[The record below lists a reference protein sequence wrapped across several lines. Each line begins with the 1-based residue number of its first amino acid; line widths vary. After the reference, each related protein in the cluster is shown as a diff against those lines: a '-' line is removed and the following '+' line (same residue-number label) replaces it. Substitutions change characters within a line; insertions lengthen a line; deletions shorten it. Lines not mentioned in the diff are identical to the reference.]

1 MDSASAIAILV
12 SILFSAL
19 FSGMEIAF
27 MSVNKMRLE
36 LDRKH
41 GTFSSHI
48 VSIFTSNPGQY
59 IATMLVGNNIA
70 LVVYGIATSSILEP
84 ILSGYIFNEFSILA
98 IQIIL
103 STAVILITAE
113 FLPKSIFRRH
123 PNAFLN
129 FFSLPMLL
137 FYVTFYPFSKAGS
150 WVSVKIIR
158 LFVKHEGQFFT
169 RKQFFGRVDLEE
181 LVESSSTSDEASSKS
196 GSEIRIFQNA
206 LDFSQVRVRD
216 CMIPRTDIEAIEVNC
231 SIQELREQFI
241 ATNYSR
247 LPVYQG
253 RIDNVI
259 GYVNSKDLFR
269 KPQSI
274 KSKLM
279 RIEFVPETMLAHKLL
294 TLFIREHRSMAIVVD
309 EFGGT
314 AGLVTIEDIIEEIFG
329 EIDDEYDQSEFIEK
343 HLGDG
348 EYIFSARLEVDYLN
362 DKYNLTIPR
371 SEEYETLAGFI
382 LTNHQSIPSP
392 NTVIHIENF
401 SVKVVKVVGN
411 RIELI
416 HLSTIS

>member
-1 MDSASAIAILV
+1 MDSASTFVILV

-27 MSVNKMRLE
+27 MSANKLRLE
-36 LDRKH
+36 LERKR

-48 VSIFTSNPGQY
+48 ISIFTTNPGQY

-70 LVVYGIATSSILEP
+70 LVVYGITTASILEP
-84 ILSGYIFNEFSILA
+84 IISGYISNDIGILA
-98 IQIIL
+98 IQTVL
-103 STAVILITAE
+103 STSVILITAE
-113 FLPKSIFRRH
+113 FLPKSIFRMH

-129 FFSLPMLL
+129 FFSMPMLL

-158 LFVKHEGQFFT
+158 LFVKHEGQLFS
-169 RKQFFGRVDLEE
+169 RKQFFGRVDLDD
-181 LVESSSTSDEASSKS
+181 LVESASTAKEANNQA

-206 LDFSQVRVRD
+206 LDFNQVRVRD
-216 CMIPRTDIEAIEVNC
+216 CMIPRTDIEAIEVNS

-253 RIDNVI
+253 SIDNVI

-279 RIEFVPETMLAHKLL
+279 RIEFVPETMQAHKLL

-329 EIDDEYDQSEFIEK
+329 EIDDEHDQSEFIEK
-343 HLGDG
+343 HLGGG

-362 DKYNLTIPR
+362 DKYNLTIPH

-382 LTNHQSIPSP
+382 LTNHQSIPTP

-401 SVKVVKVVGN
+401 RVKVIKVVGN

-416 HLSTIS
+416 HLSTTS